1 MIRLLVWRHGRTVWN
16 AQARVQGMS
25 DIDLDEAGEA
35 QAHATAPLLA
45 SYTPDLLV
53 SSDLKRAVQTAAA
66 LAQLSGLAVE
76 IDPRLRERD
85 YGVWQGL
92 TVAEIEQRYPAE
104 YARWRAGQPL
114 TDPGFETADEVGK
127 RATAA
132 LRDVAERAEGA
143 TAVAVTHG
151 HAARAGIVGLL
162 NWPASA
168 VSTLG
173 VLENCHFAELRHS
186 EPRGWQLR
194 AYNLPG
200 ALWWVDRSGDG
211 DSGQIPY
218 TPAH

>member
-25 DIDLDEAGEA
+25 DIDLDETGEA

-45 SYTPDLLV
+45 AYQPDLLV
-53 SSDLKRAVQTAAA
+53 SSDLRRAVQTAAA
-66 LAQLSGLAVE
+66 LAQLNGLAIE
-76 IDPRLRERD
+76 LDPRLRERD
-85 YGVWQGL
+85 YGPWQGL
-92 TVAEIEQRYPAE
+92 TVAEIERGYPAE

-114 TDPGFETADEVGK
+114 TNPAFETAEEVGK

-132 LRDVAERAEGA
+132 LRDVAERAEGG

-162 NWPASA
+162 NWPATA
-168 VSTLG
+168 VSALG

-186 EPRGWQLR
+186 QPRGWQLR

-200 ALWWVDRSGDG
+200 GGHPDRR
-211 DSGQIPY
+211 
-218 TPAH
+218 